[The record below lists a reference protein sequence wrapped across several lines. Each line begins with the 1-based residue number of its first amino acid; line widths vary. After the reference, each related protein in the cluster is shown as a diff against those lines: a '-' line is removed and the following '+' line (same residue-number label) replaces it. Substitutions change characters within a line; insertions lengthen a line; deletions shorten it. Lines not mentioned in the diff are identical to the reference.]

1 MKRENKKTAI
11 SGLLIGLI
19 VLLLI
24 VAAVLLAILLR
35 PDEPPDH
42 AGDQTST
49 TEPSITEDSGEKTE
63 EAPGLPLVTKYMVL
77 SYPSELEGLVD
88 IAYEELE
95 DGQQIIFTTD
105 LTGEELE
112 LFRFS
117 ISKSGTDGYQ
127 LGVLT
132 DEEAGQLFVC
142 MNVTEYSSGSWTP
155 EEYAKLNA
163 MQERVNDIIIQFYD
177 DPRFTAARS

>member
-1 MKRENKKTAI
+1 MKRENQKTVS
-11 SGLLIGLI
+11 SGLLIAVI
-19 VLLLI
+19 AVLLI
-24 VAAVLLAILLR
+24 VVAVLSAKLLW
-35 PDEPPDH
+35 PGEEQNDATDP
-42 AGDQTST
+42 TSP
-49 TEPSITEDSGEKTE
+49 TEPSYAEANGDETQED
-63 EAPGLPLVTKYMVL
+63 PGIPLVTEYMVL
-77 SYPSELEGLVD
+77 SYPAELEDQVR
-88 IAYEELE
+88 IEYEELA

-105 LTGEELE
+105 FTGEELE

-117 ISKSGTDGYQ
+117 ISKSGTDGYR

-132 DEEAGQLFVC
+132 DENAGQLLVC

-177 DPRFTAARS
+177 DPRFTASKS